1 MVDVQLVRRLADE
14 AMVTLQCL
22 KEYKEDKGRPLA
34 HMTLL
39 QKSRYHTQ
47 GDTGSRCVEC
57 VHVSKCLMCL
67 MCECVVNV

>member
-14 AMVTLQCL
+14 AMVSLQCL

-39 QKSRYHTQ
+39 QKSRYEGT
-47 GDTGSRCVEC
+47 REVYI
-57 VHVSKCLMCL
+57 HVSNVDVYMCTWKYVL
-67 MCECVVNV
+67 CVVNV